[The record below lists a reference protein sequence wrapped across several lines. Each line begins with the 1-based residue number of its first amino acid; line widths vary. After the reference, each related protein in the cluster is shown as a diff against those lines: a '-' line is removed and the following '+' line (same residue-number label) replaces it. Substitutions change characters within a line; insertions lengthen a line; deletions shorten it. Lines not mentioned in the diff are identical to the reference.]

1 MGSIRKEFVVAA
13 DAAKVWAALR
23 DFGAVHQRLAK
34 GFVVDSKVDG
44 DVRTVTFANGMTA
57 REMLIDADDGQRR
70 LVYSVVGGLPTHYN
84 GSAQIFEEGPGKA
97 RFVWIIDILPNELVA
112 PMNAMAEMGAA
123 AMKKTLEE

>member
-1 MGSIRKEFVVAA
+1 MGSIRKEFVVAV

-34 GFVVDSKVDG
+34 GFVVDSKVEG

-57 REMLIDADDGQRR
+57 REMLIDVDDGQRR
-70 LVYSVVGGLPTHYN
+70 LVYSVVGGRPTHYN
-84 GSAQIFEEGPGKA
+84 ASAQIFEEGPGKA

-112 PMNAMAEMGAA
+112 PISAMAEMGAA
-123 AMKKTLEE
+123 AMKRTLEE